1 MSTYHIREVDNR
13 LQGRLALVTGAS
25 GGIGSAIARA
35 LAAEGCDVVLHCNS
49 SLHKVEALSKT
60 LQSTHPEQLFPCV
73 SADLSSREQTRGL
86 VDAIFRN
93 PTVSSK
99 HKAISILVA
108 NAGLGKRIRD
118 VQEIEEDNWDEMME
132 VNARSQFVV
141 IKSCL
146 PGMRAQSW
154 GRVILV
160 GSIASKG
167 GGINGCH
174 YAATK
179 GALTSMGLNLAT
191 LLAGEGVTVN
201 TILPAMIG
209 ATDMI
214 PTPKSTT
221 WTSDT
226 NLEALKATDP
236 GLAIAAS
243 IPVHRLGQPDEVAN
257 VAVMMAKTGYLTG
270 QEIVLSGGLKDIL
283 PESWS
288 DSMPILHAG
297 CTAPVRLQIIHIM
310 YHIARFR
317 REPTFSREGYVEP
330 FATHKNL
337 WGDVPALDILKLDE
351 NEGVAWNEDLAIL
364 FGGKYRSDP
373 LPSGD
378 LRNVIKTVTS
388 LPESFRRRIAI
399 TINDN
404 DFEVV
409 ARNIILLLTA
419 MFSVEPEDG
428 ANRMIHIWYS
438 AFIERSHLQF
448 LHSVVRPRI

>member
-1 MSTYHIREVDNR
+1 MTTYQIQDVDNR

-49 SLHKVEALSKT
+49 SLVVEALSKD
-60 LQSTHPEQLFPCV
+60 LELEHPNQLFLCV
-73 SADLSSREQTRGL
+73 SADLSNRDQTRGL
-86 VDAIFRN
+86 VDKIFQN
-93 PTVSSK
+93 PTASSK
-99 HKAISILVA
+99 HSAVSVLIA

-118 VQEIEEDNWDEMME
+118 IKDIEEENWDEMME

-141 IKSCL
+141 TKACL
-146 PGMRAQSW
+146 PGMREQSW

-179 GALTSMGLNLAT
+179 GAISSMGRNLAT
-191 LLAGEGVTVN
+191 VLAGEGVTVN

-214 PTPKSTT
+214 PTPKT

-243 IPVHRLGQPDEVAN
+243 IPVHRLGQPNEVAN

-270 QEIVLSGGLKDIL
+270 QEIVLSGGLK
-283 PESWS
+283 
-288 DSMPILHAG
+288 
-297 CTAPVRLQIIHIM
+297 
-310 YHIARFR
+310 
-317 REPTFSREGYVEP
+317 
-330 FATHKNL
+330 
-337 WGDVPALDILKLDE
+337 
-351 NEGVAWNEDLAIL
+351 
-364 FGGKYRSDP
+364 
-373 LPSGD
+373 
-378 LRNVIKTVTS
+378 
-388 LPESFRRRIAI
+388 
-399 TINDN
+399 
-404 DFEVV
+404 
-409 ARNIILLLTA
+409 
-419 MFSVEPEDG
+419 
-428 ANRMIHIWYS
+428 
-438 AFIERSHLQF
+438 
-448 LHSVVRPRI
+448 